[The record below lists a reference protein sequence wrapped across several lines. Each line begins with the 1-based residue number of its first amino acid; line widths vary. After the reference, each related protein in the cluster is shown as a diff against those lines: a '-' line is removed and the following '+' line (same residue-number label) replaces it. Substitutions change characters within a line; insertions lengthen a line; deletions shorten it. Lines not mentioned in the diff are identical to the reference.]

1 MLCSNSA
8 APYMLIGSFQLQYVF
23 CTITFGKENIVKAQ
37 VTSDFISKSDHM
49 ISCVWFLQT
58 WNVSFQQGM
67 KPGLIH
73 MAHTL
78 FWTFAEFC
86 SVSHYQSPRDTP
98 SLALKWG
105 FCQEVSHIPQSKV
118 SGFGKSD
125 IWRKVDKWCQ
135 RWAFI
140 NNLCVCISHG
150 ETMRK

>member
-8 APYMLIGSFQLQYVF
+8 APYMLIGSFQLQCVF
-23 CTITFGKENIVKAQ
+23 CIITFGKENIAKAQ

-49 ISCVWFLQT
+49 MSCVYFCKYEMFHSSKA
-58 WNVSFQQGM
+58 WNQSRFSW
-67 KPGLIH
+67 
-73 MAHTL
+73 HTLL
-78 FWTFAEFC
+78 FWTFSESC
-86 SVSHYQSPRDTP
+86 SVSHYQFPRDTP

-125 IWRKVDKWCQ
+125 IWRKVDKWCR